1 MYWLAAL
8 FLLLASIGAFCLV
21 TSICFLI
28 AMKRQGHSP
37 VKLIRYNVEAI
48 RFHVG
53 NPPSGGTLPAYRGHT
68 DPDKVLFV
76 IPPQDW
82 DR

>member
-1 MYWLAAL
+1 MYWLTAL
-8 FLLLASIGAFCLV
+8 FLLFASIGAFCLV

-28 AMKRQGHSP
+28 SMKRQGHSP

-53 NPPSGGTLPAYRGHT
+53 SAPSGGTLPPYRAP
-68 DPDKVLFV
+68 DPDRILFV
-76 IPPQDW
+76 IPPADW
-82 DR
+82 ER